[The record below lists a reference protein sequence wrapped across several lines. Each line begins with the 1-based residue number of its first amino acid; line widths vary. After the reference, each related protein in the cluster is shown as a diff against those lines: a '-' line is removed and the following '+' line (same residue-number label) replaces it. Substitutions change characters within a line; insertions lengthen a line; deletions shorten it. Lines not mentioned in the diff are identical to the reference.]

1 MTTTEN
7 HDSFGNPI
15 APGLPYA
22 RGSIL
27 PDTESDL
34 RKLRVAWEHIRRRRA
49 EQGADS
55 VYLLSGLERKLDL
68 PEIDA
73 ALLDDEMASALYT
86 DAVRELGLA
95 HMGGS
100 DGKHDILVTNRL
112 TAGLLLAGDVLVDDG
127 DLVIG
132 VSPRYSHPAVVR
144 AVAHGRGDFHDSI
157 GLAGFKTA
165 VEEFGTPKV
174 VFLTRLA
181 VSYEIL
187 PADEIQEIVRIAQ
200 NLGATVVLDDAGG
213 GRVGPAIFDQPRSLE
228 LGVDVAAT
236 GLDKYGTTGPRLG
249 VVGGRADIVAKM
261 RTRAYE
267 MGNEA
272 RQMLLPAVAESL
284 KQYSH
289 ENVRELV
296 ANTMQVADALER
308 RLGAEALFRTPVTV
322 QLTGEA
328 ILETAMARAGINEA
342 PIVPYEATAGL
353 AMILLRDHGVVSV
366 HFAGIPPGTAALM
379 IKFLPTD
386 TLARFGGPEKLAKAV
401 DDSFDT
407 LAATLGDQ
415 TAYRELLLA
424 PAS

>member
-1 MTTTEN
+1 MTTTEI

-22 RGSIL
+22 RGAIL
-27 PDTESDL
+27 PDTDSDL
-34 RKLRVAWEHIRRRRA
+34 RKLRIAWEHIRRRRA
-49 EQGADS
+49 ALGADS
-55 VYLLSGLERKLDL
+55 VYLLSGLERKLEL

-86 DAVRELGLA
+86 DTVRELGLA
-95 HMGGS
+95 HMGGIVEE
-100 DGKHDILVTNRL
+100 HDILVTNRL
-112 TAGLLLAGDVLVDDG
+112 TAGLLLAGDVLVGDG

-144 AVAHGRGDFHDSI
+144 AVAHGRGDFHDSV
-157 GLAGFKTA
+157 GLAGFKAA
-165 VEEFGTPKV
+165 VEEFGAPKV

-187 PADEIQEIVRIAQ
+187 PADEIQEIVPIAH

-249 VVGGRADIVAKM
+249 VVGGRADIVGKM

-284 KQYSH
+284 RQYSH
-289 ENVRELV
+289 ANVRELV
-296 ANTMQVADALER
+296 DNTMQVADALEK
-308 RLGAEALFRTPVTV
+308 RLGAETLFRTPVTV

-353 AMILLRDHGVVSV
+353 AMILLRDHGIVSV

-386 TLARFGGPEKLAKAV
+386 TLARFGGAEKMATAV
-401 DDSFDT
+401 DDSFDR
-407 LAATLGDQ
+407 LAAILGDQ
-415 TAYRELLLA
+415 AAYRNLLLGA
-424 PAS
+424 AS